1 MELVRKM
8 SKYSDEIDAT
18 FKDLNAVK
26 KATKEVIKS
35 GGKLALQKYHDA
47 KSLKKLKEIIKE
59 CK

>member
-1 MELVRKM
+1 M
-8 SKYSDEIDAT
+8 SKYSEEIDAT
-18 FKDLNAVK
+18 YKDLETVK
-26 KATKEVIKS
+26 KATKDVIKS